1 MVGGLCAAAGR
12 AARRLATASQGTVA
26 RLAIVAV
33 LMLLAASRDILAA
46 QESSTYE
53 IAIPTQR
60 YVGDLDGMVER
71 RTIRVLTVYS
81 KTVFFFDNGTPRGIA
96 FQALSKFGEVLN
108 RELRT
113 GARPVEI
120 EFIPLDRDELL
131 PALAEGRGD
140 IVAAYLT
147 ITPEHERLVAFTN
160 PLLTGVSEIA
170 VTRAGAPPL
179 PNVEALAGKTIYVR
193 RSSSYW
199 TSLEALNERFLRAD
213 RPPVI
218 LKPAPEELEDE
229 DMLEMLNAGLL
240 RIVIVGSHIATF
252 WKQFLPRIHLN
263 PQAAVLTEGDIAW
276 AVRKDS
282 LRLKARLDAFI
293 RKYGVNTTFGAV
305 TFREYM
311 KSGSVLRNAADPAE
325 LRKFE
330 QLVASF
336 RRYGDQY
343 SLDWMLMAAQG
354 YQESRLNQNV
364 RSAVGA
370 IGVMQVM
377 PDTGNA
383 LDVGDIRKTE
393 PNIHAGVKYIRLLI
407 DRNYSD
413 AGIDDLNKGLFAF
426 AAYNAGPATVA
437 SLRTEAARRHLDPN
451 VWFNNVELVAAEKIG
466 RQTVSYVR
474 NIYKY
479 YIAYKLVEEQ
489 VAETQRVTEELR
501 KGRAR

>member
-1 MVGGLCAAAGR
+1 
-12 AARRLATASQGTVA
+12 
-26 RLAIVAV
+26 
-33 LMLLAASRDILAA
+33 
-46 QESSTYE
+46 
-53 IAIPTQR
+53 
-60 YVGDLDGMVER
+60 
-71 RTIRVLTVYS
+71 
-81 KTVFFFDNGTPRGIA
+81 
-96 FQALSKFGEVLN
+96 
-108 RELRT
+108 
-113 GARPVEI
+113 
-120 EFIPLDRDELL
+120 
-131 PALAEGRGD
+131 
-140 IVAAYLT
+140 
-147 ITPEHERLVAFTN
+147 
-160 PLLTGVSEIA
+160 
-170 VTRAGAPPL
+170 
-179 PNVEALAGKTIYVR
+179 VEALAGKTIYVR

-199 TSLEALNERFLRAD
+199 TSLEALNERFLRQG
-213 RPPVI
+213 RPPAI

-240 RIVIVGSHIATF
+240 RIVIVGSHIAIF

-282 LRLKARLDAFI
+282 LRLRARLDAFI

-325 LRKFE
+325 LRKFD
-330 QLVASF
+330 QLVAFF

-377 PDTGNA
+377 PDTGKA

-437 SLRTEAARRHLDPN
+437 SLRAEAARRHLDPN